1 MKKSVADISLVQ
13 YLSKKLLNRKVFIWG
28 TGKYSPKGESLLERL
43 NITEW
48 DYIDKAEMKQKS
60 GYKNR
65 KVYSIHEAL
74 QVKGCYICIAVL
86 YSDSL
91 AKELEEN
98 GLKELDD
105 FVSVTRWELYD
116 YFFRSFGG
124 ISYSKFS
131 PKIHIRNFGE
141 PGYAFSVCCEGYSK
155 RNSILVY
162 SFGIGE
168 NISFSQELS
177 NEYSQAEIHA
187 FDPTPKAIKFMKE
200 YDKKKFP
207 HFQFYEFGLADVDG
221 MQKFYLPKDKNC
233 VSGSAR
239 YNYSV
244 NENDYIQV
252 PMYTL
257 KRILDMLGHN
267 HIDLLKMDIE
277 GSEFTVL
284 PQILKSRIS
293 IEQIC
298 VELHDRL
305 MEDGAKERERL
316 LELLYR
322 NGYALICM
330 SETEEELTFV
340 RKDKL
345 MCFQ

>member
-1 MKKSVADISLVQ
+1 MGQSDFGISLIQ
-13 YLSKKLLNRKVFIWG
+13 YLSKKLVNRRVFIWG
-28 TGKYSPKGESLLERL
+28 TGKSCTKGEALLERL

-48 DYIDKAEMKQKS
+48 DYIDRSEMKQKS

-65 KVYSIHEAL
+65 KVYSIQEAL
-74 QVKGCYICIAVL
+74 QIEDCFICIAVL

-91 AKELEEN
+91 AKELGDN
-98 GLKELDD
+98 GRKELDD
-105 FVSVTRWELYD
+105 FVSVTKWELYD
-116 YFFRSFGG
+116 YFLRSFGG
-124 ISYSKFS
+124 VSYSEFIRKM
-131 PKIHIRNFGE
+131 HIRNFGE
-141 PGYAFSVCCEGYSK
+141 PAYGFSVCCNGYSK

-177 NEYSQAEIHA
+177 NKYSQAEIYA
-187 FDPTPKAIKFMKE
+187 FDPTPKAITFMKE
-200 YDKKKFP
+200 YDKQKLP
-207 HFQFYEFGLADVDG
+207 HFMFYEFGLGDMDG
-221 MQKFYLPKDKNC
+221 LQKFYLPKDKDC
-233 VSGSAR
+233 VSGSAQC
-239 YNYSV
+239 NYSV

-257 KRILDMLGHN
+257 KKILDLLGHT

-284 PQILKSRIS
+284 PQVLKSQIP

-305 MEDGAKERERL
+305 MEDGAEKRRML
-316 LELLYR
+316 LELLYK
-322 NGYALICM
+322 NDYTLIYM
-330 SETEEELTFV
+330 SETGEELTFM